1 MARRTA
7 PPAVDPETGRL
18 TTPMSTSAAPLFEV
32 HTPDHTLS
40 RLPLRCLR
48 EEPGHNPRTDY
59 GERDGTFAALV
70 ESIRRDGLLEPI
82 IVRQVP
88 DMIDDW
94 YIVAGHRRAAAAK
107 VAGLVTVPCLW
118 LTGDHNPVALALT
131 ENLQRRDLN
140 PLEEAEG
147 YQRLES
153 LGWSQEAIG
162 RTVGRSQSHVSRALS
177 LLGLPEGTR
186 TMLREGLL
194 SASHG
199 AELLR
204 LLGTKHEYNIDN
216 VAGACVEFGRSVGL
230 TRQAVSAYLEMDEQ
244 EARRAQTAIPVDDE
258 DEEPPIDA
266 DFFSGLWS
274 ALISVQAR
282 LLAMAPGDSIALKAA
297 LEAIGTGGR
306 SRPGNGWYKTE
317 YRGGESPEVRMT
329 YTWPSGRSSKVILS
343 GYKLRNFTLKAVE
356 IYGQDEP
363 ARDHA
368 TSHKHPKS
376 VGTGSDALTRPA
388 DPAPEVKPGY
398 TPADAKAEYEA
409 SQAADP
415 DEKTPV
421 QDAIRAARDQA
432 QSAEAEP
439 AGWDLYACLPPRCY
453 EVSEEPHAELLDAGY
468 ESDDEDGRVLIDD
481 VAADALEYKALMPR
495 LMDFSEAQIE
505 ALRPLAEARKAAGKF
520 SAYGW
525 ADYTNWLVDS
535 AIAGRPILAPDAD
548 ALLARIAA
556 HYSQSPADY
565 LLAMLTARAEA
576 LGLVTGK
583 GEVA

>member
-7 PPAVDPETGRL
+7 PPPPVAE
-18 TTPMSTSAAPLFEV
+18 PLIEV

-82 IVRQVP
+82 LVRQVP

-107 VAGLVTVPCLW
+107 VAGLVNVPCLW
-118 LTGDHNPVALALT
+118 VTGDHNPVALALA

-147 YQRLES
+147 FQRLES

-199 AELLR
+199 AELVPMP
-204 LLGTKHEYNIDN
+204 GAGVPTEDIDTL
-216 VAGACVEFGRSVGL
+216 AGNAAEHGWSVGTL
-230 TRQAVSAYLEMDEQ
+230 RVNAQSLVDRERGRERA
-244 EARRAQTAIPVDDE
+244 AQTTIPVDDE
-258 DEEPPIDA
+258 
-266 DFFSGLWS
+266 
-274 ALISVQAR
+274 
-282 LLAMAPGDSIALKAA
+282 
-297 LEAIGTGGR
+297 
-306 SRPGNGWYKTE
+306 
-317 YRGGESPEVRMT
+317 
-329 YTWPSGRSSKVILS
+329 
-343 GYKLRNFTLKAVE
+343 
-356 IYGQDEP
+356 P
-363 ARDHA
+363 AREYA
-368 TSHKHPKS
+368 TSHKS
-376 VGTGSDALTRPA
+376 AASTATSSDALTRPA

-409 SQAADP
+409 AQQPDP

-421 QDAIRAARDQA
+421 QDALRAARDQA
-432 QSAEAEP
+432 LSAEAEP
-439 AGWDLYACLPPRCY
+439 AGWETTGRMTPEERHAWLYRHGMQSPQAIDKLRALMESDSQLSEAWWKAHSFLPPRTY
-453 EVSEEPHAELLDAGY
+453 TIPENVYADLLAAGY
-468 ESDDEDGRVLIDD
+468 EDTAADSAYVGEVQFWD
-481 VAADALEYKALMPR
+481 VVADALEYKTLMPR

-505 ALRPLAEARKAAGKF
+505 ALRPLAEARKVAGKF

-525 ADYTNWLVDS
+525 GDYVLWLIDS

-548 ALLARIAA
+548 ALLGKIAA

-576 LGLVTGK
+576 LGLTGK